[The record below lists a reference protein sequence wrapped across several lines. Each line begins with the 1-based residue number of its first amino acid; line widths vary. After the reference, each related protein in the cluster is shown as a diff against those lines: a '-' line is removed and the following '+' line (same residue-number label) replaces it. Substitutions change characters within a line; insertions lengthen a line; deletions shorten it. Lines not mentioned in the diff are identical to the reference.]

1 MAENTIE
8 IELYIDHVGHAL
20 NIPLST
26 ARMNG
31 RTEAKLSPRHS
42 VVLEDSARP
51 SPVDETTYQSS
62 SIRRRITSAPSQS
75 LRRQISGIIL
85 VALLESRR

>member
-20 NIPLST
+20 YIPLST

-42 VVLEDSARP
+42 VVLERFCSA
-51 SPVDETTYQSS
+51 
-62 SIRRRITSAPSQS
+62 
-75 LRRQISGIIL
+75 ISC
-85 VALLESRR
+85 

>member
-20 NIPLST
+20 YIPLST

-31 RTEAKLSPRHS
+31 RTEAKLSPRH
-42 VVLEDSARP
+42 LEDSARP

>member
-20 NIPLST
+20 YIPLST

-42 VVLEDSARP
+42 VVEDSARP